1 MTGYKTDRHRTEN
14 GANSVAGRSRTSSF
28 PIVRDSL
35 QNEISRSGY
44 KQYGK
49 TVPRI
54 TGLVEPWAFIC
65 SGFLILILLFR
76 LGYIAEALHLLAAED
91 SSC

>member
-14 GANSVAGRSRTSSF
+14 GANSVADRSRTSSF
-28 PIVRDSL
+28 PIGQDSL

-44 KQYGK
+44 KQYGI

-54 TGLVEPWAFIC
+54 TGLGGTM
-65 SGFLILILLFR
+65 GFYLLR
-76 LGYIAEALHLLAAED
+76 LFDSYIVFSFD
-91 SSC
+91 PY

>member
-28 PIVRDSL
+28 PIGQDSL

-44 KQYGK
+44 KQYGSA
-49 TVPRI
+49 VPRI
-54 TGLVEPWAFIC
+54 TGPVRTM
-65 SGFLILILLFR
+65 GFYLLR
-76 LGYIAEALHLLAAED
+76 LFD
-91 SSC
+91 SYFSTMLDPYCGSSAPVGC